1 MYVRVREDGAILATV
16 CIEGCVCVCL
26 CRGGG
31 VYTCVIVFVHVRT
44 YVSMHAEMYSVVIE
58 EFVLALS
65 VMCGLYM

>member
-1 MYVRVREDGAILATV
+1 M
-16 CIEGCVCVCL
+16 CVCL

>member
-1 MYVRVREDGAILATV
+1 M
-16 CIEGCVCVCL
+16 CNCVCAC
-26 CRGGG
+26 
-31 VYTCVIVFVHVRT
+31 T